1 MGYFK
6 INTDGTIQSR
16 STQPS
21 EEWLDLSLL
30 ATDEDGNYYDYY
42 LAYLDDDT
50 GLYEPDADTITSVAN
65 QSTYKAT
72 YNQALE
78 DLTSADIQ
86 IAYHERS
93 SSRAVATVY
102 DWWAYQE
109 ALRDIAS
116 KSTDDEGNVTYS
128 VNDIS
133 EETYK
138 YTVDGVETDYT
149 CSLDDDGYPI
159 APSTES

>member
-1 MGYFK
+1 MNYYKDENDKVYGF
-6 INTDGTIQSR
+6 N
-16 STQPS
+16 
-21 EEWLDLSLL
+21 DLQVAKGISDEYTSITETEKDELL
-30 ATDEDGNYYDYY
+30 TVTYTDEE
-42 LAYLDDDT
+42 LA
-50 GLYEPDADTITSVAN
+50 EI
-65 QSTYKAT
+65 T

-78 DLTSADIQ
+78 DLTSTDIQ

-138 YTVDGVETDYT
+138 YTVDGVKTDYT